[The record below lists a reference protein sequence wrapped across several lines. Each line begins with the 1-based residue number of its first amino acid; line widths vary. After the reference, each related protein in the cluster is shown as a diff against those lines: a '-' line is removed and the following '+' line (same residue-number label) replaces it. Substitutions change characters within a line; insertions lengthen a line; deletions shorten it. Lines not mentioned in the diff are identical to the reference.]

1 MKALAILA
9 AIIVL
14 VAGGI
19 FAYRWLF
26 PAPPTPMQAV
36 ATPIADTPALK
47 KVKKAKTPVKVVE
60 TYADEAKATLKL
72 PAAVI
77 ADMEIKVIDATKVA
91 SSDHPQTVT
100 STLNVETGKVETYI
114 KEEPL
119 PWIAFNQ
126 RGQARIDT
134 GYKLNRLTGVPQR
147 VSRLTVMH
155 DFMQT
160 KAVNFGV
167 QASIDSDGTAF
178 AGVGLGYRW

>member
-1 MKALAILA
+1 MRTLIGLIA
-9 AIIVL
+9 AAFV
-14 VAGGI
+14 VAGGV
-19 FAYRWLF
+19 FAFQRYYSDP
-26 PAPPTPMQAV
+26 PAPTQAV

-47 KVKKAKTPVKVVE
+47 KVKKVKTPVKAIE

-72 PAAVI
+72 PPAVI

-91 SSDHPQTVT
+91 SSDHPQTVST
-100 STLNVETGKVETYI
+100 TLNVETGKVETYI

-119 PWIAFNQ
+119 PWLAFNQ

-147 VSRLTVMH
+147 ASRLTVMH

-160 KAVNFGV
+160 KALSVGV
-167 QASIDSDGTAF
+167 SASVDTDGSAF
-178 AGVGLGYRW
+178 AGLGLSYRW